1 MWESITQVLT
11 GPNAFVVLC
20 FLGFMALVMVL
31 LSKSG
36 VLKITTSAIQLG
48 ASDIERNIIR
58 QQLDYVILH
67 LTGLEANLPK
77 PEGYNEYL
85 GKLVVE
91 KIYDEYINW
100 ITFNH
105 INKSPAYVALKQE
118 RVINILRQY
127 TIREEFK
134 SEEFENFIREDTKKV
149 LEDLIKIRE
158 VYK

>member
-1 MWESITQVLT
+1 MWETITQVLT

-36 VLKITTSAIQLG
+36 VLRITTSAIQLG

-105 INKSPAYVALKQE
+105 INKSSAYVALKQE

-127 TIREEFK
+127 TVREEFK